1 MHRASRE
8 ELYRRLEQSCRL
20 VHAAPDEVTRERLK
34 ALKLDLERQI
44 ALVEARDADAPGDA

>member
-8 ELYRRLEQSCRL
+8 ELYRRLEQSSRL

-44 ALVEARDADAPGDA
+44 ALVEARDADAPG